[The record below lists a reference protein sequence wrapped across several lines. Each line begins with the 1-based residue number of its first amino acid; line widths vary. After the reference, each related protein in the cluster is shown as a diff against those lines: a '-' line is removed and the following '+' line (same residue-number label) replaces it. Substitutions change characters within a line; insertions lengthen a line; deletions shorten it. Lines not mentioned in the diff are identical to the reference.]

1 VTASRKQDRRRRVT
15 QWASIKGVGAAAGLA
30 LWMAI
35 GGTAGA
41 ALGLACVAAALAGG
55 HRLMIAPPGVPIL
68 TYHSVSPDPAWLPW
82 SKEISVHPDT
92 FERHLRTLRAMG
104 CAVIPS
110 LELVER
116 RGSGRPLP
124 ANSVVLH
131 FDDGYLD
138 NWLFAVPLLRRYAM
152 PAAFFASLDFIAP
165 GEAVRDGGA
174 DCSGYMNWAEL
185 KAIDADSSFE
195 VEAHGVDHA
204 RVAISERIVDKV
216 TADNWRRLAWVQW
229 ARMEGPKHDWYRAE
243 APPAAPI
250 GTLVPESEGALAAPK
265 FADGARETDAQFR
278 ARIAADLVRCREAY
292 AARLG
297 HPPTLFCW
305 PENRV
310 AGAGRE
316 VAEKLGYRATT
327 AGNGRNTAAEPP
339 SILSRIHVGDRALGF
354 RWGPAEALRLRATV
368 RLFQGNHYWYL
379 VAAPM
384 DLIRR
389 IVFAARDRAGARY
402 A

>member
-1 VTASRKQDRRRRVT
+1 
-15 QWASIKGVGAAAGLA
+15 
-30 LWMAI
+30 
-35 GGTAGA
+35 
-41 ALGLACVAAALAGG
+41 
-55 HRLMIAPPGVPIL
+55 
-68 TYHSVSPDPAWLPW
+68 
-82 SKEISVHPDT
+82 
-92 FERHLRTLRAMG
+92 
-104 CAVIPS
+104 
-110 LELVER
+110 
-116 RGSGRPLP
+116 
-124 ANSVVLH
+124 
-131 FDDGYLD
+131 
-138 NWLFAVPLLRRYAM
+138 
-152 PAAFFASLDFIAP
+152 
-165 GEAVRDGGA
+165 
-174 DCSGYMNWAEL
+174 
-185 KAIDADSSFE
+185 
-195 VEAHGVDHA
+195 
-204 RVAISERIVDKV
+204 
-216 TADNWRRLAWVQW
+216 
-229 ARMEGPKHDWYRAE
+229 
-243 APPAAPI
+243 
-250 GTLVPESEGALAAPK
+250 GALAAPK